1 VSVSQREG
9 TPRVKILHV
18 LDRSVPNI
26 SGYSTRSK
34 YVMEFQK
41 LLSFEPMAIT
51 SPRQES
57 PGVEVEHINELT
69 YFRTRIPPHFV
80 NDVIETIP
88 LFREWQLMRFF
99 GRFIEVVARIN
110 NVDLIHAH
118 SPILC
123 GVPAARAARRLGLP
137 FVYEVRALWE
147 DAAVDQDKMTEGH
160 LNYRLIRHVETTV
173 FRRSDAVITICEGLK
188 NEVVARGIDAA
199 KVFVIPNGVATGTFV
214 PIQPDRSL
222 ADRLGVA
229 GCVVIGFIG
238 QCFAFEGLHLLL
250 RAMQDVTRHCP
261 ATRLVIV
268 GGGKEEAA
276 LRALSRDLGL
286 DEYVLFTGR
295 IPHAEISQYYS
306 IMDILVYPRLR
317 RRITSMVTPIKP
329 LEAMSME
336 RTVVA
341 SDVGGLKELVDDE
354 ATGLLFRA
362 EDEQDLA
369 AKLRRCV
376 EDPILRRRL
385 GAAARVA
392 MMRSRDW
399 KTLVAPYVTI
409 YGNLVKNA
417 Q

>member
-1 VSVSQREG
+1 
-9 TPRVKILHV
+9 
-18 LDRSVPNI
+18 
-26 SGYSTRSK
+26 
-34 YVMEFQK
+34 
-41 LLSFEPMAIT
+41 
-51 SPRQES
+51 
-57 PGVEVEHINELT
+57 
-69 YFRTRIPPHFV
+69 
-80 NDVIETIP
+80 
-88 LFREWQLMRFF
+88 
-99 GRFIEVVARIN
+99 
-110 NVDLIHAH
+110 
-118 SPILC
+118 
-123 GVPAARAARRLGLP
+123 
-137 FVYEVRALWE
+137 
-147 DAAVDQDKMTEGH
+147 
-160 LNYRLIRHVETTV
+160 
-173 FRRSDAVITICEGLK
+173 
-188 NEVVARGIDAA
+188 
-199 KVFVIPNGVATGTFV
+199 
-214 PIQPDRSL
+214 
-222 ADRLGVA
+222 
-229 GCVVIGFIG
+229 
-238 QCFAFEGLHLLL
+238 
-250 RAMQDVTRHCP
+250 
-261 ATRLVIV
+261 
-268 GGGKEEAA
+268 
-276 LRALSRDLGL
+276 LGL